1 MNREGP
7 VPNTIPRRNWEFAAP
22 AVVAVATGVAVLL
35 AYLLLDPPARD
46 LIDLGLYLAVAGAV
60 AIAGCWAV
68 IRWLERWSA
77 LGLLGQAILVALI
90 GSATSIT
97 TILILAR
104 LMFISSDHDLQVL
117 LAVSAFTVIMTVF
130 CTTWLTSSTLARL
143 LVVARGIRELA
154 AGDLE
159 ARAAVPGA
167 DEVAALASDVNA
179 LALRLGEA
187 RAERIALDRERRD
200 LTASISHDLRTP
212 LSTIRAMVDALD
224 DGVVSDTAGMKRYF
238 VTIRRDIER
247 LDRMIDD
254 LFELAQMDAGALR
267 LQRDHVALHEIVGDV
282 VSAMRPRAEQAG
294 LTLDLVIAGER
305 PVVYE
310 IKTDLDGLGRLDLS
324 GGQQPDARQLARR
337 VEPIERRVPAAHGG
351 GQGDHVAGVADLRA
365 GGEPHGLAVD
375 RGLGIG
381 EDLEFAVAR
390 VGRDLAQALG
400 RDAGCLRER
409 RWHQGRQAGAR
420 GQRGDPDQGASPGQS
435 RAPVQDGCRTL
446 HRGESSVW
454 CAGPGLGGPEF
465 WTAGCLGQ
473 LRRRGW

>member
-77 LGLLGQAILVALI
+77 LGLLGQAVLVALI

-294 LTLDLVIAGER
+294 LTLDLVIAGETS
-305 PVVYE
+305 E
-310 IKTDLDGLGRLDLS
+310 ALLDGDRLERAVANLLRNAIEHTPPGGRVWVTVAES
-324 GGQQPDARQLARR
+324 GGQVSLEVADTGEGIDPAVLPNIWTRFYRAERSRARPDAGSDGAGLGLAITRGI
-337 VEPIERRVPAAHGG
+337 VEAHGG
-351 GQGDHVAGVADLRA
+351 TVEVASEPDLGTTFTVRI
-365 GGEPHGLAVD
+365 PV
-375 RGLGIG
+375 
-381 EDLEFAVAR
+381 
-390 VGRDLAQALG
+390 
-400 RDAGCLRER
+400 
-409 RWHQGRQAGAR
+409 
-420 GQRGDPDQGASPGQS
+420 S
-435 RAPVQDGCRTL
+435 R
-446 HRGESSVW
+446 
-454 CAGPGLGGPEF
+454 
-465 WTAGCLGQ
+465 
-473 LRRRGW
+473 

>member
-294 LTLDLVIAGER
+294 LTLDLVIAGETS
-305 PVVYE
+305 E
-310 IKTDLDGLGRLDLS
+310 ALLDGDRLERAVANLLRNAIEHTPPGGRVWVTVAES
-324 GGQQPDARQLARR
+324 GGQVSLAVADTGEGIDPAVLPNIWTRFYRAERSRARPDAGSDGAGLGLAITRGI
-337 VEPIERRVPAAHGG
+337 VEAHGG
-351 GQGDHVAGVADLRA
+351 TVEVASEPDLGTTFTVRI
-365 GGEPHGLAVD
+365 PV
-375 RGLGIG
+375 
-381 EDLEFAVAR
+381 
-390 VGRDLAQALG
+390 
-400 RDAGCLRER
+400 
-409 RWHQGRQAGAR
+409 
-420 GQRGDPDQGASPGQS
+420 S
-435 RAPVQDGCRTL
+435 R
-446 HRGESSVW
+446 
-454 CAGPGLGGPEF
+454 
-465 WTAGCLGQ
+465 
-473 LRRRGW
+473 

>member
-1 MNREGP
+1 
-7 VPNTIPRRNWEFAAP
+7 
-22 AVVAVATGVAVLL
+22 
-35 AYLLLDPPARD
+35 
-46 LIDLGLYLAVAGAV
+46 
-60 AIAGCWAV
+60 
-68 IRWLERWSA
+68 
-77 LGLLGQAILVALI
+77 
-90 GSATSIT
+90 
-97 TILILAR
+97 
-104 LMFISSDHDLQVL
+104 
-117 LAVSAFTVIMTVF
+117 
-130 CTTWLTSSTLARL
+130 

-294 LTLDLVIAGER
+294 LTLDLVIAGETS
-305 PVVYE
+305 E
-310 IKTDLDGLGRLDLS
+310 ALLDGDRLERAVANLLRNAIEHTPPGGRVWVTVAES
-324 GGQQPDARQLARR
+324 GGQVSLEVADTGEGIDPAVLPNIWTRFYRAERSRARPDAGSDGAGLGLAITRGI
-337 VEPIERRVPAAHGG
+337 VEAHGG
-351 GQGDHVAGVADLRA
+351 TVEVASEPDLGTTFTVRI
-365 GGEPHGLAVD
+365 PV
-375 RGLGIG
+375 
-381 EDLEFAVAR
+381 
-390 VGRDLAQALG
+390 
-400 RDAGCLRER
+400 
-409 RWHQGRQAGAR
+409 
-420 GQRGDPDQGASPGQS
+420 S
-435 RAPVQDGCRTL
+435 R
-446 HRGESSVW
+446 
-454 CAGPGLGGPEF
+454 
-465 WTAGCLGQ
+465 
-473 LRRRGW
+473 

>member
-179 LALRLGEA
+179 LALRLDEA

-294 LTLDLVIAGER
+294 LTLDLVIAGETS
-305 PVVYE
+305 E
-310 IKTDLDGLGRLDLS
+310 ALLDGDRLERAVANLLRNAIEHTPPGGRVWVTVAES
-324 GGQQPDARQLARR
+324 GGQVSLEVADTGEGIDPAVLPNIWTRFYRAERSRARPDAGSDGAGLGLAITRGI
-337 VEPIERRVPAAHGG
+337 VEAHGG
-351 GQGDHVAGVADLRA
+351 TVEVASEPDLGTTFTVRI
-365 GGEPHGLAVD
+365 PV
-375 RGLGIG
+375 
-381 EDLEFAVAR
+381 
-390 VGRDLAQALG
+390 
-400 RDAGCLRER
+400 
-409 RWHQGRQAGAR
+409 
-420 GQRGDPDQGASPGQS
+420 S
-435 RAPVQDGCRTL
+435 R
-446 HRGESSVW
+446 
-454 CAGPGLGGPEF
+454 
-465 WTAGCLGQ
+465 
-473 LRRRGW
+473 

>member
-294 LTLDLVIAGER
+294 LTLDLVIAGETS
-305 PVVYE
+305 E
-310 IKTDLDGLGRLDLS
+310 ALLDGDRLERAVANLLRNAIEHTPPGGRVWVTVAES
-324 GGQQPDARQLARR
+324 GGQVSLEVADTGEGIDPAVLPNIWTRFYRAERSRARPDAGSDGAGLGLAITRGI
-337 VEPIERRVPAAHGG
+337 VEAHGG
-351 GQGDHVAGVADLRA
+351 TVEVASEPDLGTTFTVRI
-365 GGEPHGLAVD
+365 PV
-375 RGLGIG
+375 
-381 EDLEFAVAR
+381 
-390 VGRDLAQALG
+390 
-400 RDAGCLRER
+400 
-409 RWHQGRQAGAR
+409 
-420 GQRGDPDQGASPGQS
+420 S
-435 RAPVQDGCRTL
+435 R
-446 HRGESSVW
+446 
-454 CAGPGLGGPEF
+454 
-465 WTAGCLGQ
+465 
-473 LRRRGW
+473 

>member
-130 CTTWLTSSTLARL
+130 CTTWLASSTLARL

-294 LTLDLVIAGER
+294 LTLDLVIAGETS
-305 PVVYE
+305 E
-310 IKTDLDGLGRLDLS
+310 ALLDGDRLERAVANLLRNAIEHTPPGGRVWVTVAES
-324 GGQQPDARQLARR
+324 GGQVSLEVADTGEGIDPAVLPNIWTRFYRAERSRARPDAGSDGAGLGLAITRGI
-337 VEPIERRVPAAHGG
+337 VEAHGG
-351 GQGDHVAGVADLRA
+351 TVEVASEPDLGTTFTVRI
-365 GGEPHGLAVD
+365 PV
-375 RGLGIG
+375 
-381 EDLEFAVAR
+381 
-390 VGRDLAQALG
+390 
-400 RDAGCLRER
+400 
-409 RWHQGRQAGAR
+409 
-420 GQRGDPDQGASPGQS
+420 S
-435 RAPVQDGCRTL
+435 R
-446 HRGESSVW
+446 
-454 CAGPGLGGPEF
+454 
-465 WTAGCLGQ
+465 
-473 LRRRGW
+473 